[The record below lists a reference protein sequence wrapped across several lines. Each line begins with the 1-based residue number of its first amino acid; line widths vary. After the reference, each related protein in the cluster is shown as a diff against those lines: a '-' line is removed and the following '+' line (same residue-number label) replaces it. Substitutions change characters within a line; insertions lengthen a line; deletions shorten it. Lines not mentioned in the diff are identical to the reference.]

1 MTSEISFGCENFG
14 IARKEMVERVAQAA
28 STLGIEHLLG
38 HGTEALSGGQK
49 QSVILAS
56 AYAVHPDI
64 FVLDEPT
71 ASLDVHA
78 MRNLARTVALLKT
91 REDCAY
97 LRASSVVAWTGIA
110 DRYVVLDDGAVVG
123 DWAAEEF
130 LALPF
135 ETRSDMG
142 LRAASLAEIDS
153 VVAVRPLGDS
163 TVPSSPFCEKPVV
176 RMSGVVAGY
185 RGAPAV
191 LNGLDF
197 GLVPGSVVGIVGH
210 NGAGKTTFARCMGR
224 PSQGKGGGD
233 RG

>member
-1 MTSEISFGCENFG
+1 MLISEH
-14 IARKEMVERVAQAA
+14 R
-28 STLGIEHLLG
+28 LWW
-38 HGTEALSGGQK
+38 
-49 QSVILAS
+49 
-56 AYAVHPDI
+56 
-64 FVLDEPT
+64 LD
-71 ASLDVHA
+71 
-78 MRNLARTVALLKT
+78 
-91 REDCAY
+91 
-97 LRASSVVAWTGIA
+97 GIA
-110 DRYVVLDDGAVVG
+110 DRYVVLGDGAVVG

-197 GLVPGSVVGIVGH
+197 GLVPGSVVGVVGQRGWE
-210 NGAGKTTFARCMGR
+210 NDCAGAWPAFSRKR
-224 PSQGKGGGD
+224 
-233 RG
+233 RGYRG